1 MKKAENK
8 AQFLERVEEKKP
20 LKDTEQHWLGK
31 QKADQTIAVSQTPM
45 EDSFREVKAD

>member
-8 AQFLERVEEKKP
+8 AQFLERARGKKNP

-31 QKADQTIAVSQTPM
+31 QKADQTTECP
-45 EDSFREVKAD
+45 RL